1 MSEYFYQS
9 VDRVEKEFE
18 TSINKGLT
26 QEEVEKRR
34 EKYGANELE
43 QDDQKNAWII
53 LLENINN
60 IIVYLLG
67 GAALLSFIMGDYIE
81 AVAVLLAVV
90 LAVLTGFVV
99 ELRAQKSVNSLQKMI
114 YTKTKVLRN
123 GTTDEIESG
132 ELLPGDIMLLE
143 EGDAIAADGRIVEA
157 NNFAVIESA
166 LTGESEAVDKNA
178 EDIEADDVPL
188 GDRSNMVFSG
198 TAVTRGKATVIVTG
212 TGMETE
218 VGKISD
224 LMSGDSDDTT
234 PLDKEI
240 DQLGTALI
248 IVAFLAAAAVLVIGL
263 MTGQEWTEMLH
274 IAIILAVAAI
284 PEAMPAV
291 QTITLSRGMK
301 TMSEYKALVKS
312 LSAVETLG
320 STSVIASDKTGTLTE
335 NQMMVARVVLDE
347 DREYT
352 ITGKGYEPQGKIE
365 MADEVLELSVED
377 SNQADEHELLLKMI
391 RNGLMSSNAKLRQGS
406 ESTDDSESNGKAEQ
420 STDQTKKDD
429 SSNKTK
435 GEYEVLGDPTDGA
448 LVVLARKI
456 DLTRRQLREEN
467 WEKTNEMPF
476 DSSNKYM
483 AVLYNGPTPKII
495 IKGAV
500 DVLVALANETKAS
513 VDYWREKNEQLAG
526 EGMRVIAIAEVPVE
540 QVEGVEAQSDKE
552 LESILED
559 NIDSFKIMGLFGII
573 DPPRQDVKEA
583 IEITQSAGIDVK
595 MITGDHP
602 KTASVIASQ
611 IGLNNAE
618 RTMTGKEID
627 EAVNADDFLDRIR
640 RVAVFARVS
649 PENKLQIID
658 ALRGDGDVVA
668 MTGDGVNDAPALNGA
683 DIGIAMGIRGTE
695 VAKDASDM
703 ILTDDRFSSIVD
715 AVREGRIIFAN
726 IKKYVSFL
734 FACNMVEIITILMTI
749 LFLLPVPIRPLHVLF
764 LNLLIDIG
772 PAITLAFEPAEDDV
786 MKHPPRDNKSGLV
799 NKAFLSRI
807 TINGV
812 ILGLTAFGVFN
823 VFHHFSEES
832 LAYAQTAT
840 FTFMAFAQLLHILNV
855 RHEQSFGL
863 DKSLLENKYL
873 IGAIIFS
880 AVLQVMVVYLPW
892 LQQVFGTEAL
902 SLTAWGI
909 ILSVAIAATVVVH
922 FSKQLML
929 KWNKESDKKHPLTKD

>member
-1 MSEYFYQS
+1 MSEYFNQS

-18 TSINKGLT
+18 TTINDGLS
-26 QEEVEKRR
+26 QNEVETRR
-34 EKYGANELE
+34 AKYGANELE
-43 QDDQKNAWII
+43 QEDHKSAWVI
-53 LLENINN
+53 LLENLNN

-67 GAALLSFIMGDYIE
+67 GAAVLSFVMGDYIE
-81 AVAVLLAVV
+81 AVAVLLAVI

-99 ELRAQKSVNSLQKMI
+99 ELRAQKSVDSLQEMI
-114 YTKTKVLRN
+114 YTTTKVLRD
-123 GTTDEIESG
+123 GSTEEIESG

-143 EGDAIAADGRIVEA
+143 EGDAIAADGRIAEA
-157 NNFAVIESA
+157 NNFSVIESA

-178 EDIEADDVPL
+178 EEIDEKDVPL
-188 GDRSNMVFSG
+188 GDRLNMVFSG

-224 LMSGDSDDTT
+224 LMTGESDNST

-240 DQLGTALI
+240 DQLGKALI
-248 IVAFLAAAAVLVIGL
+248 IVAFLAATAVLVIGL

-301 TMSEYKALVKS
+301 TMSEHKALVKT

-335 NQMMVARVVLDE
+335 NQMMVAKVVLNE

-352 ITGKGYEPQGKIE
+352 IEGTGYKPEGDILMSGESLDLSIKDS
-365 MADEVLELSVED
+365 DE
-377 SNQADEHELLLKMI
+377 AGEHESFLKMI
-391 RNGLMSSNAKLRQGS
+391 SNGLLSSNAKLRQGDG
-406 ESTDDSESNGKAEQ
+406 DDEDSDSMHEEDNQTVDEDTSNEA
-420 STDQTKKDD
+420 T
-429 SSNKTK
+429 
-435 GEYEVLGDPTDGA
+435 GEYHVLGDPTDGA
-448 LVVLARKI
+448 LVVLARKVG
-456 DLTRRQLREEN
+456 LTRRILRENN
-467 WEKTNEMPF
+467 WEKTDEMPF

-483 AVLYNGPTPKII
+483 AVLYKGPTPKII

-500 DVLVALANETKAS
+500 DVLVSLANGSDAS
-513 VDYWREKNEQLAG
+513 VDYWKEKNEQLAG
-526 EGMRVIAIAEVPVE
+526 EGMRVIAIAEVLVE
-540 QVEGVEAQSDKE
+540 NVDGVEVENDKE
-552 LESILED
+552 LEAILED

-573 DPPRQDVKEA
+573 DPPRKDVKEA
-583 IEITQSAGIDVK
+583 IQMTQSAGIVVK

-602 KTASVIASQ
+602 KTASIIATQ

-618 RTMTGKEID
+618 STMTGKEID
-627 EAVNADDFLDRIR
+627 EAVEQDNFLDRIR
-640 RVAVFARVS
+640 ETAVFARVS

-658 ALRGDGDVVA
+658 ALRKDGEVVA

-734 FACNMVEIITILMTI
+734 FACNMIEIITILMTI
-749 LFLLPVPIRPLHVLF
+749 LFLLPMPIRPLHVLF

-772 PAITLAFEPAEDDV
+772 PAIALAFEPAERDV
-786 MKHPPRDNKSGLV
+786 MNQPPRDRNSGLV

-807 TINGV
+807 TMSGV

-823 VFHHFSEES
+823 IFYHFSGES

-840 FTFMAFAQLLHILNV
+840 FTFMAIAQLMYIFNV
-855 RHEQSFGL
+855 RHERSFGL
-863 DKSLLENKYL
+863 DKSLLDNKYL
-873 IGAIIFS
+873 IGAMIFS
-880 AVLQVMVVYLPW
+880 VVLQLMVIYLPW

-902 SLTAWGI
+902 SLMAWVI
-909 ILSVAIAATVVVH
+909 IFAIAVVATVIVH
-922 FSKQLML
+922 FAKQMML
-929 KWNKESDKKHPLTKD
+929 KFYND